1 MMVLKDNIAG
11 EPTQGALIISPGCPF
26 SGPKV
31 ACRENM
37 LTPKWWL
44 VNGLASWTG
53 AWEQI
58 RMLRPGHVWKMHKD
72 LDL

>member
-37 LTPKWWL
+37 STPKW
-44 VNGLASWTG
+44 
-53 AWEQI
+53 
-58 RMLRPGHVWKMHKD
+58 
-72 LDL
+72 